1 MNIFCNTSDQYFSD
15 LFSHTEKSILY
26 CRSAHKYTPEVFEN
40 SFWRKYFTEECLLLH
55 HRQCILIFQFSSLN
69 LHINA
74 RDPGSWFHYHLMGL
88 EMHSLEKDFVRQH
101 TELIF
106 TQREKLNLYDFS
118 QNNLIWKIANRLAQ
132 RIKLFIWEFFVDSFQ
147 KAQQRLFPLV
157 RKKTYRC

>member
-1 MNIFCNTSDQYFSD
+1 
-15 LFSHTEKSILY
+15 
-26 CRSAHKYTPEVFEN
+26 
-40 SFWRKYFTEECLLLH
+40 
-55 HRQCILIFQFSSLN
+55 
-69 LHINA
+69 
-74 RDPGSWFHYHLMGL
+74 MGL